1 MKLKSFAELRDWWHG
16 RDDAVEQKDTA
27 PDIAPA
33 VDPDDDLP
41 SGPCVNGEEHDRV
54 EVRAATARQ
63 PLYAYCRVCRVAIP
77 VEETP

>member
-1 MKLKSFAELRDWWHG
+1 MTRFSSFHALREWFHG

-41 SGPCVNGEEHDRV
+41 SGPCVNGEEHEV
-54 EVRAATARQ
+54 EELRAATSRV
-63 PLYAYCRVCRVAIP
+63 PLRRWCRVCK
-77 VEETP
+77 VEL

>member
-1 MKLKSFAELRDWWHG
+1 MTRFSSFHALREWFHG

-33 VDPDDDLP
+33 VDDADELP

-63 PLYAYCRVCRVAIP
+63 PLYAYCRVCRVSLP
-77 VEETP
+77 VE